1 MQTPTYAPM
10 QTPTLTPS
18 PTFWTTVGIV
28 AKREIVQRFL
38 SKSFIISTVVSL
50 VLLLFAIV
58 GLPRLSE
65 LLSGGDTT
73 VAATA
78 EVAAKH
84 QELPGVVF
92 QEVAD
97 EAAAREAVQ
106 SEVVDAAIVADAA
119 SPTGFKVL
127 GFRNAPDGLVSELS
141 ERPEVEILDPNAPN
155 PMIAYFIAIG
165 FGALWMMSGIT
176 FGMSIG
182 NSVVEEKQ
190 TRIVEILLA
199 SVSSRA
205 LLTGKIVG
213 NSAAAL
219 VQILL
224 IVAVVLGGT
233 AINGS
238 AVPVAD
244 LTVPLAWF
252 VVLFLIGFVMVAAL
266 YAAAAALVSRAEDLA
281 NVQQPIMWMV
291 MIPYFLVVFLSD
303 NPLALAIMSYV
314 PFSAP
319 VSVPMRLFLG
329 QTAMWEPVIS
339 VVLLAVTTALII
351 LVAAKIYDNGLL
363 RTGKPLKWKEAL
375 KSDA

>member
-1 MQTPTYAPM
+1 MTTMQTPK
-10 QTPTLTPS
+10 LTPS
-18 PTFWTTVGIV
+18 PTFWATVGIV

-38 SKSFIISTVVSL
+38 SRSFIVSTVVSL
-50 VLLLFAIV
+50 VLLLLAIV

-65 LLSGGDTT
+65 LMSGGDTT

-84 QELPGVVF
+84 QDLPSVVF
-92 QEVAD
+92 KEVAD
-97 EAAAREAVQ
+97 EAAAREAVK

-127 GFRNAPDGLVSELS
+127 GFRNTPGSLVNALS
-141 ERPEVEILDPNAPN
+141 VTPEVEILDPNAPN

-165 FGALWMMSGIT
+165 FGVLWMMSGIT

-213 NSAAAL
+213 NSAAAMA
-219 VQILL
+219 QILL

-238 AVPVAD
+238 ALPVAD
-244 LTVPLAWF
+244 LTAPLAWF

-266 YAAAAALVSRAEDLA
+266 YAAAAALVSRTEDLA
-281 NVQQPIMWMV
+281 NVQQPIMWMI

-329 QTAMWEPVIS
+329 QTAMWEPVVS
-339 VVLLAVTTALII
+339 ALLLAITTALII
-351 LVAAKIYDNGLL
+351 VVAAKIYDNGLL

-375 KSDA
+375 KSEA